1 MSAMRGAW
9 KANVRQPPCG
19 VGKVACNAKVK
30 LKLKEGGW
38 DVFGEVGEGEG
49 EVVIRQTS
57 IISVMSGPR
66 GRMRRN
72 RSE

>member
-9 KANVRQPPCG
+9 RANVRQPPCG
-19 VGKVACNAKVK
+19 VGRVACNAKVG
-30 LKLKEGGW
+30 LRVGVW
-38 DVFGEVGEGEG
+38 DVFGEVGEGE
-49 EVVIRQTS
+49 VVICQTS
-57 IISVMSGPR
+57 IISVMSGTR

>member
-19 VGKVACNAKVK
+19 VGRVACNVKVK
-30 LKLKEGGW
+30 LKEGVW
-38 DVFGEVGEGEG
+38 DVFGEVGVGEG
-49 EVVIRQTS
+49 EVVICQTS
-57 IISVMSGPR
+57 IISVMSGTR

>member
-30 LKLKEGGW
+30 LKEGVW
-38 DVFGEVGEGEG
+38 DVFGEVREGEG
-49 EVVIRQTS
+49 EVVICQTS
-57 IISVMSGPR
+57 IVSVMSGPR
-66 GRMRRN
+66 RQMRRN
-72 RSE
+72 WFE